1 MVCSRCVSPPS
12 HHNIDPH
19 YSDLPRPPPPAYPD
33 PPPPPPPIQSQVE
46 QSFELAPVRS
56 MRELLEAELG
66 AQMHQPGGLLAD
78 PSAAMGLLWAR
89 RGLEFWI
96 HVFKAKLEEVCAR
109 CR

>member
-1 MVCSRCVSPPS
+1 
-12 HHNIDPH
+12 
-19 YSDLPRPPPPAYPD
+19 
-33 PPPPPPPIQSQVE
+33 
-46 QSFELAPVRS
+46 

>member
-19 YSDLPRPPPPAYPD
+19 STDL
-33 PPPPPPPIQSQVE
+33 PPPPPPIQSQVE

>member
-1 MVCSRCVSPPS
+1 MPMVCSRCVSPPS

-19 YSDLPRPPPPAYPD
+19 YSDLPG
-33 PPPPPPPIQSQVE
+33 PPPPPPPPVE

>member
-1 MVCSRCVSPPS
+1 MPMVCSRCVSPPS

-19 YSDLPRPPPPAYPD
+19 YSDLP
-33 PPPPPPPIQSQVE
+33 PPPPPPPPPGGPAV
-46 QSFELAPVRS
+46 ELAPVRS

>member
-19 YSDLPRPPPPAYPD
+19 YSDL

>member
-1 MVCSRCVSPPS
+1 
-12 HHNIDPH
+12 
-19 YSDLPRPPPPAYPD
+19 
-33 PPPPPPPIQSQVE
+33 VE

>member
-19 YSDLPRPPPPAYPD
+19 YSDL
-33 PPPPPPPIQSQVE
+33 PPPPPIQSQVE

>member
-19 YSDLPRPPPPAYPD
+19 YSDL
-33 PPPPPPPIQSQVE
+33 PPPPPPIQSQVE